1 MGHLVGKQICPKL
14 TVAGRFSSDKISD
27 VTVQKISKVLTCD
40 IIFDVR
46 SLILSIHEVARRP
59 EWETA
64 VDQNAGNILK
74 IT

>member
-1 MGHLVGKQICPKL
+1 MGHLVGKQICPKFLSGLL

-46 SLILSIHEVARRP
+46 SLILSIHEVAGRP
-59 EWETA
+59 E
-64 VDQNAGNILK
+64 
-74 IT
+74 